1 MLKQTLTLNGNWK
14 FLGLPADPTQRDHP
28 HYPVW
33 PAEPW
38 LDGQVPGTVQADLL
52 RLNRIPDPFMDTN
65 AQEISWIE
73 DKDWIYQRQ
82 FTVPADFRGDQIVLR
97 CEGLDT
103 FATIWINRALV
114 GQHANQFIP
123 VEFDVKPYLKV
134 GENEIIILL
143 RSTAL
148 ELADKDMTNL
158 WGDHVERVH
167 ARKCQCSFGWD
178 WSPRIVTFGVW
189 RSIELV
195 SYQKAALRDLC
206 VRTHLTGQDT
216 AEIQISG
223 ELECFGKQPV
233 QVDLEVASLPSGE
246 IVARGPATL
255 SPDQTEFAAAFSLD
269 HAKLWWPNG
278 MGEQPLY
285 ACTAHLTTD
294 GQALDSRLTRF
305 GVRDVGLRQEPIETG
320 KTFILTVNNEP
331 VFCKG
336 ANWGPIEALT
346 VWATPE
352 KYRAVLERARDANF
366 TMLRIWGGGI
376 YENPAF
382 YDICDELGILL
393 WHDFMYACAGYPD
406 YDKQFRDEA
415 EHEARVAVRQLRN
428 HPCMALWCGNN
439 ENQWIQAQ
447 RIARREASQ
456 PELAGQ
462 ILYDEVLPRVCAEL
476 DPTRPYWASS
486 PWGGDN
492 PNSMIEGDR
501 HAYNVALGISD
512 DGFHD
517 FSWKA
522 MDYHNYLED
531 TGKFISEFA
540 AFPAIPEP
548 EALGRFLSPESMNTT
563 SAAWRFHVPN
573 IITWP
578 AHFQD
583 LLDFYVTSMFGIP
596 RDNAIGLEN
605 WMRYARLVQGEA
617 LSFGI
622 EHFRRSKFQCSGTL
636 FWFYTSIWPS
646 SDWAIVDYYTHPK
659 AGFYFTRRAYA
670 PVLVSF
676 RPMPDG
682 GYEVW
687 GVSDLRQEVKATLQL
702 QHGDFDGAIHWRT
715 AESVVIPANTSVC
728 LKAVARSDMRIDDA
742 RREYVAAVL
751 TTDGADLSRNFLFLT
766 DLRTL
771 RFPPTRLRAKVRA
784 HSGSTVRIAV
794 TTEAFARMVR
804 LGLYGAR
811 CADNY
816 FHMLPGET
824 REVEIDLSDA
834 EGQTLVISAL
844 NTVKE
849 LSLNLDLTAE
859 NYA

>member
-1 MLKQTLTLNGNWK
+1 MLKQTLPLDGAWK

-28 HYPVW
+28 HFPSW
-33 PAEPW
+33 PPDPW
-38 LDGQVPGTVQADLL
+38 LEGQVPGTVQADLL
-52 RLNRIPDPFMDTN
+52 RLGRIPDPFMDTN
-65 AQEISWIE
+65 ALELGWIE
-73 DKDWIYQRQ
+73 DQDWLYQRQ
-82 FTVPADFRGDQIVLR
+82 FTVPADFLVDKVVLR

-123 VEFDVKPYLKV
+123 VEFDVKPYLKT
-134 GENEIIILL
+134 GENEILILF

-148 ELADKDMTNL
+148 ELANRDMTNL
-158 WGDHVERVH
+158 WGDHVERVN

-189 RSIELV
+189 RSINLV
-195 SYQKAALRDLC
+195 SYRSASLRDLV
-206 VRTHLTGQDT
+206 VRTHLTGTDS
-216 AEIQISG
+216 AEIQVGG
-223 ELECFGKQPV
+223 ELERFGKRSV
-233 QVDLEVASLPSGE
+233 QVQLEVASLPAGE

-255 SPDQTEFAAAFSLD
+255 NADRTQFSATFKLD
-269 HAKLWWPNG
+269 RPALWWPNG

-285 ACTAHLTTD
+285 SCTARLSAGKDTLDVQTT
-294 GQALDSRLTRF
+294 SF
-305 GVRDVGLRQEPIETG
+305 GIREVGLRQEPIATG
-320 KTFILTVNNEP
+320 KSFILTVNGEP

-346 VWATPE
+346 VCATPE
-352 KYRAVLERARDANF
+352 KYRAALELARDCNF
-366 TMLRIWGGGI
+366 TMLRVWGGGI
-376 YENPAF
+376 FENPAF
-382 YDICDELGILL
+382 YDVCDELGILL
-393 WHDFMYACAGYPD
+393 WHDFMYACGGYPD
-406 YDKQFRDEA
+406 YDESFRREA
-415 EHEARVAVRQLRN
+415 EHEARVAIRQLRN
-428 HPCMALWCGNN
+428 HPSIALWCGNN

-447 RIARREASQ
+447 RIARKEAPQ

-476 DPTRPYWASS
+476 DPTRPYWPSS
-486 PWGGDN
+486 PWGGEN
-492 PNSMIEGDR
+492 PNAMVEGDR

-548 EALGRFLSPESMNTT
+548 EALRRFISPQAMNTT
-563 SAAWRFHVPN
+563 SAAWRFHIPN

-583 LLDFYVTSMFGIP
+583 LLDFYVTNTFGIP
-596 RDNAIGLEN
+596 RDNAIGLEK
-605 WMRYARLVQGEA
+605 WMKYARLVQGEA
-617 LSFGI
+617 LSFGV

-646 SDWAIVDYYTHPK
+646 SDWAIVDYYTNPK

-687 GVSDLRQEVKATLQL
+687 GVNDLRHEVKTTLQL
-702 QHGDFDGAIHWRT
+702 QHGDFEGAIRWHT
-715 AESVVIPANTSVC
+715 AEPVTIPANASVC
-728 LKAVARSDMRIDDA
+728 LKAVARSDMRIEDA

-751 TTDGADLSRNFLFLT
+751 KADGTTLSRNFLFLT
-766 DLRTL
+766 DLRTV
-771 RFPPTRLRAKVRA
+771 RFPPTRLSA
-784 HSGSTVRIAV
+784 HVQARNGSTVRIAV
-794 TTEAFARMVR
+794 TTEAFARTVR

-811 CADNY
+811 CDDNY

-824 REVEIDLSDA
+824 REVTIDLSDA
-834 EGQTLVISAL
+834 EGRTLTLSAL
-844 NTVKE
+844 NIVEE
-849 LSLNLDLTAE
+849 LALNLAGGT
-859 NYA
+859 